1 MKMFPTK
8 KSEIIEKFINFSEK
22 ELSSYSKKRNFDY
35 GPPHKNVSKLSPY
48 LRTRF
53 ISEEEVLKI
62 AFSKNNIKNIE
73 KFIEEIFWRTYWRG
87 WLESH
92 PWIYYKYLDTSRY
105 QQTPQ
110 KTGIKCFDNW
120 KEELIDTGY
129 LHNHSRMW
137 FASIWIF
144 TLGYSWE
151 SGAEFFRRNLL
162 DFCPASNTLGWRWVA
177 GLQTIN
183 KPYLAMSDNINYFT
197 DGRFNPIGQLS
208 EKVDLNYNEQNSS
221 HVLPFIEPDKFE
233 FKNFDNLGII
243 LNRNDLSLNQ
253 IFENEKIAYQCC
265 VYTTEHE
272 NKLVNEFNKN
282 IIQDITNNNK
292 NFEITENFNQIFDW
306 LTNKKIKNLIVP
318 YETVGN
324 KIFNVEKF
332 KKKLKQ
338 FNIQYKFFLRD
349 WDRNAFPYAT
359 KGFFKF
365 KKNIPTL
372 INLADI

>member
-1 MKMFPTK
+1 MFPTK
-8 KSEIIEKFINFSEK
+8 KSEIIEKLINFCEK

-35 GPPHKNVSKLSPY
+35 GPPHKNVSRLSPY

-62 AFSKNNIKNIE
+62 ATSKNNIKTIE

-92 PWIYYKYLDTSRY
+92 PWVYDEYLNTSIYKHL
-105 QQTPQ
+105 PK

-144 TLGYSWE
+144 TLGYSWQ
-151 SGAEFFRRNLL
+151 SGADFFKRNLL
-162 DFCPASNTLGWRWVA
+162 DYCPASNTLGWRWVA

-183 KPYLAMSDNINYFT
+183 KPYLATSDNIKYFT
-197 DGRFNPIGQLS
+197 NGRFNPAGQLND
-208 EKVDLNYNEQNSS
+208 KVNCNYIEPNSK
-221 HVLPFIEPDKFE
+221 HVLSFIIPDKIE

-243 LNRNDLSLNQ
+243 LNRNDLSMNH
-253 IFENEKIAYQCC
+253 IFENLEMTYECC
-265 VYTTEHE
+265 VYSTKHD

-282 IIQDITNNNK
+282 IIQDILKNNK

-306 LTNKKIKNLIVP
+306 LTSKKIKNLVLP

-324 KIFNVEKF
+324 TIFNIEKF

-338 FNIQYKFFLRD
+338 LNIQYKFILRD

-365 KKNIPTL
+365 KKNIPDL

>member
-1 MKMFPTK
+1 MRMFPTK
-8 KSEIIEKFINFSEK
+8 KSKIIENFSNFSEK
-22 ELSSYSKKRNFDY
+22 ELSNYSKKRNFDF
-35 GPPHKNVSKLSPY
+35 GPPHTNVSKLSPY

-62 AFSKNNIKNIE
+62 AFNKNNIKNIE

-92 PWIYYKYLDTSRY
+92 PWVYDEYLDTSKH
-105 QQTPQ
+105 QPLPK

-151 SGAEFFRRNLL
+151 SGAEFFKRNLL

-183 KPYLAMSDNINYFT
+183 KPYLAIADNINYFT
-197 DGRFNPIGQLS
+197 NGRFNPIGQLN

-221 HVLPFIEPDKFE
+221 YVLPFLKHEKNE

-253 IFENEKIAYQCC
+253 IFENKKITYQCC
-265 VYTTEHE
+265 VYSTDHE

-282 IIQDITNNNK
+282 IIQDIIRNNK

-306 LTNKKIKNLIVP
+306 LTNKKIKNLILP

-338 FNIQYKFFLRD
+338 LNIQYKFFLRD
-349 WDRNAFPYAT
+349 WDRNAFPFAT

-365 KKNIPTL
+365 KKNIPIL
-372 INLADI
+372 IDLTDI

>member
-1 MKMFPTK
+1 MFPTT
-8 KSEIIEKFINFSEK
+8 KSQLIENLINFSEK
-22 ELSSYSKKRNFDY
+22 ELASYSKKRNFDF

-62 AFSKNNIKNIE
+62 AVNKKNIKTSE

-92 PWIYYKYLDTSRY
+92 PWIYEEYLNTSNNQPLPR
-105 QQTPQ
+105 
-110 KTGIKCFDNW
+110 KTGIKCFDSW

-144 TLGYSWE
+144 TLGYSWQ
-151 SGAEFFRRNLL
+151 SGADFFKKNLL

-183 KPYLAMSDNINYFT
+183 KPYVAKSDNISYFT
-197 DGRFNPIGQLS
+197 NGRFNPNGQLI
-208 EKVDLNYNEQNSS
+208 EKVNLNYAEQNSS
-221 HVLPFIEPDKFE
+221 NVFPFMRHNKIE
-233 FKNFDNLGII
+233 FKNFNNLGII
-243 LNRNDLSLNQ
+243 LNKNDLSLNH
-253 IFENEKIAYQCC
+253 IFDNKKMTYECC
-265 VYTTEHE
+265 VYSTEHE
-272 NKLVNEFNKN
+272 TKLVNEFNKN
-282 IIQDITNNNK
+282 IILDILNNNK
-292 NFEITENFNQIFDW
+292 NFEITENYNQIIDW
-306 LTNKKIKNLIVP
+306 LVNKKIKNLVLP

-324 KIFNVEKF
+324 NIFNVKNF
-332 KKKLKQ
+332 KNKLKQ
-338 FNIQYKFFLRD
+338 LNINYNFFLRD

-365 KKNIPTL
+365 KKNIPNL

>member
-1 MKMFPTK
+1 MFPTK
-8 KSEIIEKFINFSEK
+8 KFEIIESFINFSEK
-22 ELSSYSKKRNFDY
+22 ELPRYSKKRNFDF

-48 LRTRF
+48 IKTRF

-62 AFSKNNIKNIE
+62 ATSNNDIKNIE
-73 KFIEEIFWRTYWRG
+73 KFIEEIFWGTYWRG

-92 PWIYYKYLDTSRY
+92 PWIYDEYLNSSKH
-105 QQTPQ
+105 QSLPK

-144 TLGYSWE
+144 TLGYSWQ
-151 SGAEFFRRNLL
+151 SGAKFFRNNLL

-197 DGRFNPIGQLS
+197 NGRFNPIGQLN
-208 EKVDLNYNEQNSS
+208 EKVNLNYNEQNSS
-221 HVLPFIEPDKFE
+221 HVLPFIEPEKFE
-233 FKNFDNLGII
+233 FKNFDNVGII

-253 IFENEKIAYQCC
+253 IFENKKIAYQCC

-282 IIQDITNNNK
+282 IIQDITKNNK
-292 NFEITENFNQIFDW
+292 NFEIIENFNQIFDW
-306 LTNKKIKNLIVP
+306 LANKKIKILILP

-332 KKKLKQ
+332 KRKLRQ
-338 FNIQYKFFLRD
+338 FNIEYKFFLRD
-349 WDRNAFPYAT
+349 WDRNAFPYAS

-365 KKNIPTL
+365 KKNIPNL

>member
-1 MKMFPTK
+1 MFPTK
-8 KSEIIEKFINFSEK
+8 RYEIIENFIKFSET
-22 ELSSYSKKRNFDY
+22 ELLNYSKKRNFDF
-35 GPPHKNVSKLSPY
+35 GQPHKNVSKLSPY

-53 ISEEEVLKI
+53 ITEEEVLKI
-62 AFSKNNIKNIE
+62 AVNRHNIKNIE
-73 KFIEEIFWRTYWRG
+73 KFVEEIFWRTYWRG

-92 PWIYYKYLDTSRY
+92 PWIYSEYLNANKH
-105 QQTPQ
+105 QPLLK

-144 TLGYSWE
+144 TLGYSWQ
-151 SGAEFFRRNLL
+151 SGAEFFKKNLL

-183 KPYLAMSDNINYFT
+183 KPYLAKSDNISYFT
-197 DGRFNPIGQLS
+197 NGRFNPAGQL
-208 EKVDLNYNEQNSS
+208 NEQVNLNNS
-221 HVLPFIEPDKFE
+221 VLNNKYPLEFVEPEKIKFSKIDK
-233 FKNFDNLGII
+233 LGII
-243 LNRNDLSLNQ
+243 LNKNDLSLNH
-253 IFENEKIAYQCC
+253 IFENKKIIYECC
-265 VYTTEHE
+265 VYLTKHE
-272 NKLVNEFNKN
+272 NKLVNEFNNN
-282 IIQDITNNNK
+282 IIQDILK
-292 NFEITENFNQIFDW
+292 NDKNIDITENYNQLIDW
-306 LTNKKIKNLIVP
+306 LTNKKIKNLIFP

-324 KIFNVEKF
+324 KIFNNDKF
-332 KKKLKQ
+332 KNKLKEL
-338 FNIQYKFFLRD
+338 NINYSFLLRD

-365 KKNIPTL
+365 KQNIPDL

>member
-1 MKMFPTK
+1 MKTFSTK
-8 KSEIIEKFINFSEK
+8 RSQLIKNIVNFCET
-22 ELSSYSKKRNFDY
+22 ELSNYSKSRNFDF

-87 WLESH
+87 WLETH
-92 PWIYYKYLDTSRY
+92 PWIYDEYLDTNKH
-105 QQTPQ
+105 QPLPK

-151 SGAEFFRRNLL
+151 SGAEFFKRNLL

-197 DGRFNPIGQLS
+197 DGRFNPIGQLN

-282 IIQDITNNNK
+282 IIQDITKNNK

-306 LTNKKIKNLIVP
+306 LTNKKIKNLIIP

>member
-1 MKMFPTK
+1 MFPTK
-8 KSEIIEKFINFSEK
+8 KSQVIENLINFSAK
-22 ELSSYSKKRNFDY
+22 ELSSYSKKRNYDL

-53 ISEEEVLKI
+53 ITEEEVLKI
-62 AFSKNNIKNIE
+62 AVGSNNIKNIE

-92 PWIYYKYLDTSRY
+92 PWIYDEYLNTI
-105 QQTPQ
+105 QHQPLPK
-110 KTGIKCFDNW
+110 KTGIKCFDYW
-120 KEELIDTGY
+120 KEELLDTGY

-144 TLGYSWE
+144 TLGYSWQ
-151 SGAEFFRRNLL
+151 SGANFFKKNLL
-162 DFCPASNTLGWRWVA
+162 DYCPASNTLGWRWVA

-183 KPYLAMSDNINYFT
+183 KPYLAMSHNIDYFT
-197 DGRFNPIGQLS
+197 NGRFHPFNQLN
-208 EKVDLNYNEQNSS
+208 EQVNLNYIEHNSS
-221 HVLPFIEPDKFE
+221 HVIKFIKPNKIE

-243 LNRNDLSLNQ
+243 LNKNDLSLNN
-253 IFENEKIAYQCC
+253 IFKIKKMTYECC
-265 VYTTEHE
+265 VYSTEHK

-282 IIQDITNNNK
+282 IIQDILNNNK
-292 NFEITENFNQIFDW
+292 NFEFTENFNQIVDW
-306 LTNKKIKNLIVP
+306 LTNKKIKNLVLP

-324 KIFNVEKF
+324 KIFNIEKF
-332 KKKLKQ
+332 KNKLEKL
-338 FNIQYKFFLRD
+338 NINYIFLLRD

-365 KKNIPTL
+365 KKNIPDL
-372 INLADI
+372 INLTDIQI

>member
-1 MKMFPTK
+1 MFPTK
-8 KSEIIEKFINFSEK
+8 RSEIIENLINFSEK

-35 GPPHKNVSKLSPY
+35 GPPHKNVSRLSPY

-62 AFSKNNIKNIE
+62 AISKNNIKTLE

-87 WLESH
+87 WLEAH
-92 PWIYYKYLDTSRY
+92 PWVYDEYLDTSIY
-105 QQTPQ
+105 KQLPK

-144 TLGYSWE
+144 TLGYSWQ
-151 SGAEFFRRNLL
+151 SGADFFKRNLL

-183 KPYLAMSDNINYFT
+183 KPYLATSDNIKHFT
-197 DGRFNPIGQLS
+197 NGRFNPAGQLND
-208 EKVDLNYNEQNSS
+208 KVNCNYIEQNSK
-221 HVLPFIEPDKFE
+221 HVLPFIIPDKIE

-243 LNRNDLSLNQ
+243 LNRNDLSLNHV
-253 IFENEKIAYQCC
+253 FENLEMTYECC
-265 VYTTEHE
+265 VYSTEHD

-282 IIQDITNNNK
+282 IIQDIKKNNK

-306 LTNKKIKNLIVP
+306 LICKKIKNLVLP

-324 KIFNVEKF
+324 TIFNIEKF

-338 FNIQYKFFLRD
+338 LNIQYKFFLRD

-365 KKNIPTL
+365 KKNIPDL

>member
-8 KSEIIEKFINFSEK
+8 KTEIIKKFTNFSEK
-22 ELSSYSKKRNFDY
+22 ELSNYSKKRNFDY

-62 AFSKNNIKNIE
+62 AFSKNNIKTVE

-92 PWIYYKYLDTSRY
+92 PWIYHEYLDTSKHHPL
-105 QQTPQ
+105 TK

-144 TLGYSWE
+144 TLGYSWQ
-151 SGAEFFRRNLL
+151 SGAEFFKRNLL

-177 GLQTIN
+177 GLQTMN
-183 KPYLAMSDNINYFT
+183 KPYLAMSDNISYFT
-197 DGRFNPIGQLS
+197 NGRFNPIGQLN

-221 HVLPFIEPDKFE
+221 HVLPFIKPEKFE
-233 FKNFDNLGII
+233 FKNFDKLGII
-243 LNRNDLSLNQ
+243 LNRNDLSLNKL
-253 IFENEKIAYQCC
+253 FENKKITYQCC
-265 VYTTEHE
+265 VYSTEHE

-282 IIQDITNNNK
+282 IMQDIIKSNK

-324 KIFNVEKF
+324 EIFNIEEF
-332 KKKLKQ
+332 KNKLKQ
-338 FNIQYKFFLRD
+338 LNIQYFFFLRD
-349 WDRNAFPYAT
+349 WDRNAFPYAM

>member
-1 MKMFPTK
+1 MKLFTTTRSQLIK
-8 KSEIIEKFINFSEK
+8 NIINFSEK
-22 ELSSYSKKRNFDY
+22 ELQNYSRTRNFDF
-35 GPPHKNVSKLSPY
+35 GPPHTNVSKLSPY
-48 LRTRF
+48 LRTRL

-92 PWIYYKYLDTSRY
+92 PWIYHEYLDTSKH
-105 QQTPQ
+105 QPLPK

-120 KEELIDTGY
+120 TEELIDTGY

-151 SGAEFFRRNLL
+151 SGAEFFKKNLL

-177 GLQTIN
+177 GLQTMN

-197 DGRFNPIGQLS
+197 NGRFNPIGQLN
-208 EKVDLNYNEQNSS
+208 EKVDLNYNEKDSS
-221 HVLPFIEPDKFE
+221 HVLPFIKPEKFE

-253 IFENEKIAYQCC
+253 IFENRKIAYQCC
-265 VYTTEHE
+265 VYSTEHE

-282 IIQDITNNNK
+282 IIQDIINNNK

-306 LTNKKIKNLIVP
+306 LTNKKIKNLILP

-338 FNIQYKFFLRD
+338 FNIQYKFLLRD